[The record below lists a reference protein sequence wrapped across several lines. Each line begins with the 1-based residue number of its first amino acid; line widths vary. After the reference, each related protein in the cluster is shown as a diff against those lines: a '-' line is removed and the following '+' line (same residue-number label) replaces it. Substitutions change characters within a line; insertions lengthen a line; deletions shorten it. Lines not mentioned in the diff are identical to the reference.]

1 MVINTEQ
8 CSFSESK
15 IWPGKGSRFVSKD
28 GKTHIFLNRKVASLF
43 TQRLKPVKLR
53 WTQSWRRQNKK
64 GKSELQAKKRVRR
77 AARVQK
83 AIVGASLDDIKKRRE
98 ERPEIRAM
106 QREAALKE
114 VKERGKKKA
123 TETHK
128 EKEKHPK
135 APKAAKAPKAPK
147 AKPAQKR

>member
-1 MVINTEQ
+1 MVINTEL
-8 CSFSESK
+8 CSFSEMK

-28 GKTHIFLNRKVASLF
+28 GKTHIFISHKVAALF
-43 TQRLKPVKLR
+43 DQRLKPVKLR
-53 WTQSWRRQNKK
+53 WTQGWRRQNKK
-64 GKSELQAKKRVRR
+64 GKSELHAKKRVRK
-77 AARVQK
+77 AAKIQK

-98 ERPEIRAM
+98 ERPEVRAI

-128 EKEKHPK
+128 EKHQQVP
-135 APKAAKAPKAPK
+135 KAPKAPK
-147 AKPAQKR
+147 VKAAKKR

>member
-28 GKTHIFLNRKVASLF
+28 GKTHIFLNRKVAALF
-43 TQRLKPVKLR
+43 TQRMKPVKLR
-53 WTQSWRRQNKK
+53 WTQAWRRQNKK
-64 GKSELQAKKRVRR
+64 GKSELHAKKRVRR
-77 AARVQK
+77 AARLQK

-98 ERPEIRAM
+98 ERPEIRAL
-106 QREAALKE
+106 QRDAALKE

-123 TETHK
+123 VETHK

-135 APKAAKAPKAPK
+135 APKAAKAPKV
-147 AKPAQKR
+147 KPAQQKR